1 MSTNEPA
8 NQPSNQP
15 LNQLDWENMQKT
27 VAEMLHK
34 HWVLYLVE
42 GIVLVVLG
50 AAAIL
55 IPPLA
60 TLVIAAFIGWLL
72 FISGVVG
79 LILTFELRH
88 APGFWW
94 SLLSAVLALVAG
106 IVLIAWPAQ
115 GAVSLTLVLIVFF
128 LLEGVATIMFALEH
142 RRELPQW
149 GFLVASGIIDL
160 IIGAIISAGLP
171 ESATWALALL
181 VGINLLFGGSAM
193 IAMALHARAVKP
205 DATTPPG

>member
-1 MSTNEPA
+1 
-8 NQPSNQP
+8 
-15 LNQLDWENMQKT
+15 MQKT

-94 SLLSAVLALVAG
+94 SLLSAVLALAAG

-149 GFLVASGIIDL
+149 GFL
-160 IIGAIISAGLP
+160 P

-205 DATTPPG
+205 DATTPAG

>member
-1 MSTNEPA
+1 
-8 NQPSNQP
+8 
-15 LNQLDWENMQKT
+15 MQKT

-94 SLLSAVLALVAG
+94 SLLSAVLALAAG

-149 GFLVASGIIDL
+149 GFLVASGVIDL

-205 DATTPPG
+205 DATTPAG